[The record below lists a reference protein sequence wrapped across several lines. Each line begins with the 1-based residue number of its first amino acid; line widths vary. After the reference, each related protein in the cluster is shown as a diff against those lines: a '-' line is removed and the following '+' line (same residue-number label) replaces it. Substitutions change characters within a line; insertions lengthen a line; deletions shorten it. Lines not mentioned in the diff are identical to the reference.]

1 MFFCGILCLQFT
13 LMFFKSGSENVLRKF
28 SIAFTSIMF
37 SSHALAVERLRWGE
51 RYRAPVPREWRLCRF
66 CRAHV
71 EDEAH
76 ALIECRGDSLHD
88 LHPVREAMRSDIIAV
103 VPDFTWGSDAH
114 TVLLHLLHDIRVSVP
129 VARFI
134 YKVLSIF
141 YSVPMYVP
149 PPYLYSPLITHA

>member
-1 MFFCGILCLQFT
+1 MMKMSVKIIFYSFCLVFWRASWMFFCGILCLQFT

-76 ALIECRGDSLHD
+76 TLIECRGDSMMHN
-88 LHPVREAMRSDIIAV
+88 LHPVREAVRSDIRKISIKLS
-103 VPDFTWGSDAH
+103 GLSRLSSQIS
-114 TVLLHLLHDIRVSVP
+114 LLSHSSGLFF
-129 VARFI
+129 A
-134 YKVLSIF
+134 
-141 YSVPMYVP
+141 
-149 PPYLYSPLITHA
+149 